1 MIIDKSYSFI
11 GIGKF
16 QKYLIF
22 SLINCSFLVAIIS
35 LSYSYLTKLP
45 SFLCRSNPNE
55 NYTKCDFNE
64 EKFCNNPTFEYIK
77 DPSNSLINWAY
88 SFDLYCNNSIYI
100 PIIGSGFF
108 IGGIFGCLIITPLPD
123 KYGRKIIFQ
132 ITLTISCIIHYLIL
146 FSFNPLLLSLFCI
159 ISGFISS
166 IYGNF
171 SVIVSE
177 YISRDIS
184 GIIMSI
190 VDAIYP
196 TMGFLEAFFFMTI
209 NNWRILF
216 LITSILHTISTYI
229 ILFYLVESPKW
240 LFSQEKIE
248 ETLNSLRKIA
258 YINNKKNEWLTY
270 EKIEISNFKINK
282 NNENINT
289 KNNNEINTSYS
300 IIEILQKFPSQRKV
314 IFILS
319 ITFFSSSF
327 CFYGIILSIS
337 SMKGN
342 FFINSLLSFLGE
354 AISELSSGFI
364 SQKIGRVPI
373 LKYGGL
379 IGGIGFIGNQMATYN
394 LKSIFLLISMMGFSS
409 TLNCLYIYTPEII
422 PTKIRSTVCGM
433 LYFCG
438 MISPSFVPI
447 IKSVFY
453 NFFGFFFVFFG
464 FVYSFFCF
472 FLEETLNKNIS
483 DYIPEE
489 MFFEQRNLS
498 SGNFNEVEEI
508 SVVDDFYRKSIGRRN
523 NSFLFE

>member
-1 MIIDKSYSFI
+1 MIIDKSYLFI

-45 SFLCRSNPNE
+45 SFLCRNNPNE

-64 EKFCNNPTFEYIK
+64 DTFCKKPTFEYIK

-166 IYGNF
+166 IYGNL

-300 IIEILQKFPSQRKV
+300 IIEILQNFPSQRKV

>member
-64 EKFCNNPTFEYIK
+64 EKFCNKPTFEYIK

-146 FSFNPLLLSLFCI
+146 FSFNPFLLSLFCI

-177 YISRDIS
+177 YISKDIS

-216 LITSILHTISTYI
+216 LITSILHTLSTYI

-240 LFSQEKIE
+240 LLSQGKIE
-248 ETLNSLRKIA
+248 ETLNSLRKISSF
-258 YINNKKNEWLTY
+258 NNKENEWLTY
-270 EKIEISNFKINK
+270 EKIELKNFKIKENSQNK
-282 NNENINT
+282 NIKNPNDKNI
-289 KNNNEINTSYS
+289 SYS

-327 CFYGIILSIS
+327 CFYGIILSLS

-354 AISELSSGFI
+354 SISELSSGFI

-379 IGGIGFIGNQMATYN
+379 IGSIGFIGNQFAIYN

-433 LYFCG
+433 LYFFG

-447 IKSVFY
+447 FKSVFY
-453 NFFGFFFVFFG
+453 NFFTFFFIFFG
-464 FVYSFFCF
+464 FFYSFFCF

-483 DYIPEE
+483 DDIPEE
-489 MFFEQRNLS
+489 
-498 SGNFNEVEEI
+498 NFNHLRNFSEEDFYQEEI
-508 SVVDDFYRKSIGRRN
+508 RVIDDYNRKSFGRRN
-523 NSFLFE
+523 NSLMFE